1 MVTQKE
7 TANSKT
13 SLQEDSFIRFEWCWN
28 FKLLIFALVFFP
40 LTLGLGV
47 WQLQRAEQKREI
59 LAEHQLRRG
68 AEPVELSSLDTTID
82 HQYRRVWLEGKP
94 HGEQFFLLDNR
105 MRRGRVG
112 YEVLWPVKVGDQWVL
127 VNRGWVYGGMDRRIL
142 PKVPEFESTGN
153 GELKVAGYLYR
164 ARGEALVLGEQEAIN
179 GWPQVIQ
186 QVDMDLLDE
195 RFGEAFYPY
204 VLRIDGSTGPVR
216 ESVETNEFDA
226 SWVIV
231 SVSPAKHIGYAVQ
244 WFTMAFALLV
254 LTVIANSNIG
264 EWLRYRRTKKGSG

>member
-1 MVTQKE
+1 MVIQKE
-7 TANSKT
+7 MA
-13 SLQEDSFIRFEWCWN
+13 SLDSRFEWRWN
-28 FKLLIFALVFFP
+28 LKLLIFAGVFFP

-59 LAEHQLRRG
+59 LAEHELRRG
-68 AEPVELSSLDTTID
+68 AEPVELSNLDTTID

-94 HGEQFFLLDNR
+94 HKQQFFLLDNR

-112 YEVLWPVKVGDQWVL
+112 YEVLWPVQMGEQWVL

-142 PKVPEFESTGN
+142 PKVQEFGLRAS

-164 ARGEALVLGEQEAIN
+164 GRGEALVLGEQEAIN
-179 GWPQVIQ
+179 GWPQVVQ
-186 QVDMDLLDE
+186 QIDMDLLDE

-204 VLRIDGSTGPVR
+204 VLRIDGPTGQGR

-254 LTVIANSNIG
+254 LWVIANSNMG
-264 EWLRYRRTKKGSG
+264 EWLRHRRTTKRRG